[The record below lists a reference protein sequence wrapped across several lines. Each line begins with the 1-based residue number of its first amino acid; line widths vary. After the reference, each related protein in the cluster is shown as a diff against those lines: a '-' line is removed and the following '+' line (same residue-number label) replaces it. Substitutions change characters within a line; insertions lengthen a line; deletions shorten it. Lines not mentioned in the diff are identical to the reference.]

1 MVDSGHVCNVDLDGK
16 RYQVGAGLRL
26 VRELMADLGL
36 DPEQGRLGTLRAG
49 DLAALQPE
57 ARLSVTNGDKFRAL
71 SLLVYVPSDK
81 HKSIPT
87 GGVKGTI
94 CPPGVDAQA
103 LLDASETHPSR
114 PGKRFS
120 TDGEHCY
127 AAHEDARGGW
137 HGWPCTRQEV
147 PEQLWRRWIRDGKLT
162 RRRAN

>member
-1 MVDSGHVCNVDLDGK
+1 MVELD
-16 RYQVGAGLRL
+16 
-26 VRELMADLGL
+26 L
-36 DPEQGRLGTLRAG
+36 DPELRRLGMSRTG
-49 DLAALQPE
+49 DLAVLQPE
-57 ARLSVTNGDKFRAL
+57 AQMRVTTGDEFRAL
-71 SLLVYVPSDK
+71 PLLVYVPSDK
-81 HKSIPT
+81 HKSMPT

-103 LLDASETHPSR
+103 MLDESATLPSR

-120 TDGEHCY
+120 TDGKHCY

-147 PEQLWRRWIRDGKLT
+147 PELLRRRWITDGKLT